1 MSPYPFNSLPP
12 TYRLTQLIRAL
23 AGAPLFLAAVLFL
36 GMWLTT
42 PIP

>member
-1 MSPYPFNSLPP
+1 MIYPFNDLPV
-12 TYRLTQLIRAL
+12 YRFTQLLRAL
-23 AGAPLFLAAVLFL
+23 AGAPLFLLAILFL